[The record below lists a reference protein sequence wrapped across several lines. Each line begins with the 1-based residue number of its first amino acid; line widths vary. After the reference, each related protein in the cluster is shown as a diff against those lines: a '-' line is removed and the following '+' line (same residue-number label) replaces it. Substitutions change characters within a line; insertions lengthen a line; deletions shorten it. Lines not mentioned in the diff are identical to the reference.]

1 MNAELEKLLEKP
13 TASVPAV
20 GRVLGM
26 SRNTAYA
33 AVRNGTFPF
42 PTIVAGHGKRAARS
56 GRRSAVTRTPRED
69 IDARVSRPP
78 TTGPEHPAQ
87 VR

>member
-20 GRVLGM
+20 GKICLGM
-26 SRNTAYA
+26 SRNAAYA

-42 PTIVAGHGKRAARS
+42 PTIVAGGRMLVPTVHVRRALVEGVAS
-56 GRRSAVTRTPRED
+56 
-69 IDARVSRPP
+69 
-78 TTGPEHPAQ
+78 
-87 VR
+87 